1 MCSDVRSV
9 FQGHTLAPSSL
20 CLRQA
25 RWLAVRLGGPPS
37 FMSLVS
43 KDRHSIASRNAALF
57 IVLKIAALFIVLRIA
72 ALFIAL
78 RIAALFIALRIAAL
92 YIALRIAALFVALR
106 IAALF
111 VAY

>member
-1 MCSDVRSV
+1 MRSV

-43 KDRHSIASRNAALF
+43 KDCHSIASRNAALF
-57 IVLKIAALFIVLRIA
+57 IVLKIAALFI
-72 ALFIAL
+72 AL
-78 RIAALFIALRIAAL
+78 RIAV
-92 YIALRIAALFVALR
+92 LFVALR
-106 IAALF
+106 IATL
-111 VAY
+111 